1 MTKSG
6 GHIMSR
12 LISTSILLLVTSL
25 TSGPL
30 FAAQPLV
37 DGDWVEGSLG
47 KSDVVV
53 LDVRNKIDKGSK
65 EIYEKGH
72 IPGAIYSDYLGDGW
86 RTTKNGVAGMLPDAA
101 DLEVLIGGLGIG
113 NDDHVVIV
121 PAGVSAADYGSA
133 TRIYWTFKVMGHD
146 KVSILNGGYALWTG
160 QGRATESGSNRREPK
175 TFKAQIRPE
184 LVASRDD
191 VVQVVKT
198 GRGAILIDNRPPA
211 QYMGEKKSDKAA
223 RYGAIPGARNIP
235 QGGFYDGSGQKF
247 TNLEQLGQMWRDA
260 GIAEG
265 SEQITYCNTGHWGSL
280 GWFASS
286 ELLGNKRTRMYDG
299 SIFDWSQQMELPMV
313 NTK

>member
-1 MTKSG
+1 MNRT
-6 GHIMSR
+6 
-12 LISTSILLLVTSL
+12 ISTPTLLILASL
-25 TSGPL
+25 FSGPL

-37 DGDWVEGSLG
+37 DGDWIEGNLG
-47 KSDVVV
+47 KPDVVV
-53 LDVRNKIDKGSK
+53 LDIRNKIDKGSK
-65 EIYEKGH
+65 EIYEQGH
-72 IPGAIYSDYLGDGW
+72 IPGAIYSDYLADGW
-86 RTTKNGVAGMLPDAA
+86 RTTRDGVAGMLPDPA
-101 DLEVLIGGLGIG
+101 DLEMLIGGLGIG

-146 KVSILNGGYALWTG
+146 KVSILNGGYALWTR
-160 QGRATESGSNRREPK
+160 QGRAVESGSNRREPK
-175 TFKAQIRPE
+175 TFKANFRPE

-191 VVQVVKT
+191 VARVVQT
-198 GRGAILIDNRPPA
+198 GRGAILIDNRPPE

-235 QGGFYDGSGQKF
+235 QDKFYSQSDHQF
-247 TNLEQLGQMWRDA
+247 TNLDQLTQMWREA
-260 GIAEG
+260 GIAED

-299 SIFDWSQQMELPMV
+299 SIFDWSGKAELPMV